1 MAAGQTFMAQEKCT
15 RLAAPGRCMAIVVP
29 LPSHIKMG
37 RLGWCLV
44 ELAATQEY
52 ISEEIIGARVGVL
65 GPGDLRAWLLAVAT
79 ATNIR

>member
-1 MAAGQTFMAQEKCT
+1 MAAGQTFMAQDKCT

-29 LPSHIKMG
+29 LPWHIEMG

-52 ISEEIIGARVGVL
+52 ISKEIIGARIRVL
-65 GPGDLRAWLLAVAT
+65 GSGHLRACLLAVAN
-79 ATNIR
+79 AANIR